1 MPASVKLTDP
11 EQTDVRFKGHGL
23 QTIEVQDNGDGISP
37 DSFEVIA
44 LKHYT
49 SKLSTYADLSSLRT
63 FGFRG
68 EALSSLCALSN
79 MHIITARADEAPKGS
94 KLEFEI
100 SGKLKGT
107 SVVAS
112 QKGTTVVVE
121 RIFGNLPV
129 RRKELEKNIKR
140 EYNKV
145 LGILN
150 SYACIST
157 DVKFS
162 VSNHMLKGWVVDA
175 S

>member
-1 MPASVKLTDP
+1 MRICLIFPYP
-11 EQTDVRFKGHGL
+11 
-23 QTIEVQDNGDGISP
+23 
-37 DSFEVIA
+37 A

-49 SKLSTYADLSSLRT
+49 SKISTYADLSLLRT

-79 MHIITARADEAPKGS
+79 VHIITARADEAPKGS

-100 SGKLKGT
+100 SGKLKGI

-121 RIFGNLPV
+121 KIFGNLPV
-129 RRKELEKNIKR
+129 RRKELERNIKR

-150 SYACIST
+150 AYACIST
-157 DVKFS
+157 GVKFS
-162 VSNHMLKGWVVDA
+162 VSNHALKGWVVSA